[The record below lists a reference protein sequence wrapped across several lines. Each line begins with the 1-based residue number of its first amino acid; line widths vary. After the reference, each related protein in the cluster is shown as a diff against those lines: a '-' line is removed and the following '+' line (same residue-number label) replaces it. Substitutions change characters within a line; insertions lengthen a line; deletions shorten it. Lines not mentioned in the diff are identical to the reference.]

1 MSMLGLG
8 ASLPVN
14 HRLKGVYRA
23 IGGIVGVLLVV
34 FAILGF
40 VISGDVLGA
49 PASAGFSAICLVAGL
64 LMILAAVQ
72 GRNAAA
78 EVNAYVGAALIL
90 LGFVCLLTQHTAN
103 FLGTSMA
110 DVTILF
116 LAGVA
121 ALAAGFYG
129 RVGEPAHPPAV
140 RDPDPSARA

>member
-8 ASLPVN
+8 KSLPVN
-14 HRLKGVYRA
+14 HRLRGVYRV

-34 FAILGF
+34 FGILGF
-40 VISGDVLGA
+40 VVSGDVLGA

-64 LMILAAVQ
+64 VMILAAVQ

-78 EVNAYVGAALIL
+78 EANAYVGAALIV

-103 FLGTSMA
+103 FLGTSMV
-110 DVTILF
+110 DVMILF
-116 LAGVA
+116 IGGTA

-129 RVGEPAHPPAV
+129 RIGEPEHQPAG